1 MYLTAAIILV
11 ILVQLL
17 LRGAWPAWTRMV
29 TDVAACGL
37 IILLLLGTRIWNWSG
52 MAQEFAYKRELQEEL
67 MQTRRE
73 DTLARRQFYDPN
85 SYFYKYQRVRKEEN
99 MVDSHVRVTDND
111 AFLFRDEPYYGNGLT
126 LPEQATD
133 VVLVQGET
141 RRGNASPALIE
152 DAITNAPPLPR
163 PAAPAPPPLLLA
175 PAPHH

>member
-17 LRGAWPAWTRMV
+17 LRGAWPVWARMV
-29 TDVAACGL
+29 TDATACGL

-73 DTLARRQFYDPN
+73 DTLARRKFYDPN

-99 MVDSHVRVTDND
+99 LVDSHVRVTDND
-111 AFLFRDEPYYGNGLT
+111 AFLLRDERYYGDGLT
-126 LPEQATD
+126 LPEQAP
-133 VVLVQGET
+133 VVVQVQIEA
-141 RRGNASPALIE
+141 RRGNGSPAVIE
-152 DAITNAPPLPR
+152 DATTNAPPPLML
-163 PAAPAPPPLLLA
+163 AAPAPPPLLLA
-175 PAPHH
+175 PAPHR